1 MSSNQNFRRKQF
13 TFTEPSREDSLTSE
27 AAVLVGVML
36 PGRGGD
42 DGAALEELEGLA
54 EAAGARVVGQLI
66 QRRDAPDAAT
76 YLGKGKVE
84 ELNVLGR
91 RRATPTSSSSTT
103 TSARGKSATWSEPR
117 A

>member
-13 TFTEPSREDSLTSE
+13 TFTEPSREDGLTSE

-84 ELNVLGR
+84 ELTSWR